1 MSGAKFRTI
10 APKLLPIKVFEQNFQ
25 KAARLMEKD
34 VKAAFADAV
43 AKWKHQPEFRGY
55 VRIDSKGIYIS
66 VGTQDLIFKFQDLG
80 TKAHIIR
87 PKRRGGTLHWTS
99 PAGEFFAK
107 EVHHPGT
114 KAQEISKKI
123 QDIWAGG
130 LMAEYFEDALT
141 DSVMESGHAI

>member
-1 MSGAKFRTI
+1 MSAKFRTI
-10 APKLLPIKVFEQNFQ
+10 APKLLPIKVFEKNFE

-43 AKWKHQPEFRGY
+43 ANWKHQPDFRGY

-87 PKRRGGTLHWTS
+87 PKRAKVLHWVAPT
-99 PAGEFFAK
+99 GNVFAK

-114 KAQEISKKI
+114 KAKKI
-123 QDIWAGG
+123 SENITKIWEGG